1 MQTFSKTAI
10 SKIVKRLDSNKRE
23 IERLSADNDELKKK
37 VEAYYY
43 ATAKDEILV
52 DDDFDKKIKAKV
64 VNQTRVTFFVEK
76 MEEKFSKKMLKVLCD
91 KEYLVNE
98 EELQELLREMPEL
111 KQFLRR
117 FITVKYNP
125 NSDRISDA
133 LRRGI
138 ITNKDLKGCYSA
150 KESLQVRISRVS
162 K

>member
-1 MQTFSKTAI
+1 
-10 SKIVKRLDSNKRE
+10 
-23 IERLSADNDELKKK
+23 
-37 VEAYYY
+37 
-43 ATAKDEILV
+43 
-52 DDDFDKKIKAKV
+52 
-64 VNQTRVTFFVEK
+64 
-76 MEEKFSKKMLKVLCD
+76 
-91 KEYLVNE
+91 
-98 EELQELLREMPEL
+98 MPEL